1 MSQTDIIRYAIT
13 AVLIAAVLFLRLRNM
28 GKTRKLRVEMLWIIP
43 TIYLAFAGLLFW
55 RMPPVGLGWLWT
67 ALGFAVG
74 AAIGWQRGRMIA
86 VSVDPVTHELNQRTS
101 PAAILF
107 ILLLIGLRMGMRS
120 ALIGSSAYWHPGA
133 TLVTDIFAA
142 SAVGILAVYRLE
154 IYLRARRLLRE
165 ARGY

>member
-1 MSQTDIIRYAIT
+1 MLRYAIT
-13 AVLIAAVLFLRLRNM
+13 AILIAAVMFLRLRNI
-28 GKTRKLRVEMLWIIP
+28 GKARKLRVEMLWIIP
-43 TIYLAFAGLLFW
+43 TLYIVFAGVLFW

-86 VSVDPVTHELNQRTS
+86 VTVDPVTHELNQRSS

-107 ILLLIGLRMGMRS
+107 VLLLIGVRLGMRS
-120 ALIGSSAYWHPGA
+120 ALMGSGAYWHPGA
-133 TLVTDIFAA
+133 TLVTDIFVA